1 MSDLRS
7 GDLQPL
13 EPNSVAQFLGENGPL
28 AQQMTGY
35 ESRPSQQ
42 NMAAHVA
49 MALNRGDAIC
59 IEAPTGVGK
68 SLAYLLPAAIWA
80 KHNSR
85 RVLVA
90 TRTINLQRQ
99 LIDKDLPRLVELLDF
114 DEADD
119 EPLRYVE
126 LVGRSNYLCHQRLEE
141 AFRQPALKIELSEEQ
156 QQDLWR
162 LKAWSQR
169 EDHQGRRQ
177 DLEEAPDR
185 RVWDEANADAD
196 NCAGPKCSYFD
207 RCPYFRSRNKAN
219 TANILV
225 VNHALM
231 LADVVLKQGEP
242 KAEGVLPR
250 WDAAVVDEAHHLEA
264 EATRALTV
272 EISSRQ
278 LNRHLDRLL
287 HPRIAGAG
295 DLGKLDLALGGV
307 SGDLEDKAHALSNRI
322 VEDLPEWIANVRQ
335 ASERL
340 WQELAGAYGA
350 PDRSEQVWIDEGRR
364 VGPEWLSTLEQLE
377 GFRVVLER
385 LVARV
390 TTLLDDAEH
399 HGLIENEPYV
409 EQASRGVA
417 SRLSRLTSI
426 MEAVRSVAQGDDSIC
441 TWAEV
446 GSEPSRGAR
455 YAAIYAAPIAV
466 DEPLHRLFFAPNWAT
481 VMTSATLA
489 ANRRFDLLLART
501 GLAYQ
506 QPAAVTLALP
516 SPFDHAQQAILGVVP
531 QMPDPRDDGGQHHTE
546 ALITAVDQLT
556 RTASGGTL
564 VLFTSFRAMNRVYEP
579 LASGFVAAGLA
590 PMIQAR
596 KGPSRAALLQRFRE
610 TKNAVLFA
618 TDSFWEGVDIPGD
631 SLRLVLI
638 TKLPFSVPT
647 EPIAMARQE
656 RLRQQGKNPFFELS
670 LPEAILR
677 LRQGYGRL
685 IRRQTDRGAVV
696 ILDPRVETARYGRRF
711 LNSLPP
717 ARRVRGEVSIISSEL
732 HRLFA
737 LGLDRETGDQGL

>member
-1 MSDLRS
+1 MSDLKA

-13 EPNSVAQFLGENGPL
+13 EPNSIAQFLGENGPL
-28 AQQMTGY
+28 AQQMEGY

-68 SLAYLLPAAIWA
+68 SLAYLLPSAIWA
-80 KHNSR
+80 KHNAR
-85 RVLVA
+85 RILIA

-99 LIDKDLPRLVELLDF
+99 LVDKDLPRLVEMLDH
-114 DEADD
+114 DNSDGQT
-119 EPLRYVE
+119 LRYVE
-126 LVGRSNYLCHQRLEE
+126 LVGRSNYLCHQRLED
-141 AFRQPALKIELSEEQ
+141 AFRQPALKVELSEEQ

-162 LKAWSQR
+162 LKSWSLR

-177 DLEEAPDR
+177 DLDEAPDR

-219 TANILV
+219 TADILV

-250 WDAAVVDEAHHLEA
+250 WDAAIVDEAHHLEA

-307 SGDLEDKAHALSNRI
+307 SGSLEDKAHALSNRI

-340 WQELAGAYGA
+340 WQQLAGTYGE
-350 PDRSEQVWIDEGRR
+350 PDRSEQVWVDEGRR
-364 VGPEWLSTLEQLE
+364 VGPDWLATLEYLE
-377 GFRVVLER
+377 EFRVVLER

-390 TTLLDDAEH
+390 KTVLDDAEH
-399 HGLIENEPYV
+399 HGLIEHEPYV
-409 EQASRGVA
+409 EQAARGVG
-417 SRLSRLTSI
+417 SRLNRLTAI
-426 MEAVRSVAQGDDSIC
+426 MEAVRAVAQGDESIC
-441 TWAEV
+441 TWVEV
-446 GSEPSRGAR
+446 GSVPNRGHR
-455 YAAIYAAPIAV
+455 YTAVYAAPITV
-466 DEPLHRLFFAPNWAT
+466 DEPLHQLFFAPNWAT

-501 GLAYQ
+501 GLAHQ
-506 QPAAVTLALP
+506 RPAAVTLALP
-516 SPFDHAQQAILGVVP
+516 SPFDHAEQAILGVVP
-531 QMPDPRDDGGQHHTE
+531 QMPDPRDDGGERHIQ

-556 RTASGGTL
+556 RSASGGTL

-579 LASGFVAAGLA
+579 LASGFIAAGLT

-596 KGPSRAALLQRFRE
+596 KGPSRAALLQRFRK

-618 TDSFWEGVDIPGD
+618 TDSFWEGIDIPGD
-631 SLRLVLI
+631 SLRLVVI

-656 RLRQQGKNPFFELS
+656 CLRQQGKNPFFELS

-717 ARRVRGEVSIISSEL
+717 ARRLRGEVGVISSEIR
-732 HRLFA
+732 RLFHSD
-737 LGLDRETGDQGL
+737 LVDHTSDEGL